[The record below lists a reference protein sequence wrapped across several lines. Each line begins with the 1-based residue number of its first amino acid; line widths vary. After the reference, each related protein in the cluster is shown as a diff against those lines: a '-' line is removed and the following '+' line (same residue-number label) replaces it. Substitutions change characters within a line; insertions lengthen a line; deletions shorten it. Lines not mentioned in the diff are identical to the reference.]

1 MTRLIT
7 TVAGLAGL
15 ACALAMPGSVRAQ
28 APTNVQLDTWDG
40 RGYQPCEPS
49 IALDPTNPDVVAAG
63 SILDNVYRSSDGGA
77 TWTTSTLKSPLG
89 VFGDP
94 CVVASPTGD
103 FYYLHLSDPDGMG
116 WRSDALL
123 DRIVCQRSRD
133 GGATWSRGGGM
144 GHTPP
149 KDQDKEWAVVNLDGS
164 RIHACWTQF
173 DVYGSD
179 APDDRSVILC
189 SHANVKGK
197 KWSTPV
203 RVSELSGDCID
214 SDGTTEGAVPAMGPH
229 GEVYV
234 AWAVGEWIFFDRS
247 LDGGATWGDS
257 DVRVTAIVGGWDQSI
272 PGIGRVNGMP
282 VTGVDLSDGPH
293 RGRIYVNWTDTING
307 DNDVWITWSDDGGD
321 TFGPRVRVNN
331 DGADRDQFFTWMA
344 VDPVRGDVHV
354 VFYDR
359 RHNAAREDLSTHVVV
374 ATSTDG
380 GATWTNRTV
389 SETPFVPEG
398 KVFFGDYNNISAV
411 DGRVRPI
418 WTRED
423 RGVLSVW
430 TALLDFD

>member
-49 IALDPTNPDVVAAG
+49 IALDPTNPDVVVAG

-293 RGRIYVNWTDTING
+293 RGRIYVNWTDSLNG

-359 RHNAAREDLSTHVVV
+359 RHTATREDLSTHVVV